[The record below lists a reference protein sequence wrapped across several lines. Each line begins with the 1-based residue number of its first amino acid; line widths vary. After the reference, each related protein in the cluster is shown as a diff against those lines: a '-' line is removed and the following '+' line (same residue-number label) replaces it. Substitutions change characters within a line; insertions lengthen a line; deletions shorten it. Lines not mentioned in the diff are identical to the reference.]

1 MSDIDTA
8 ALILR
13 IALGAT
19 LIMHGWNHG
28 FGPGGLAGTARWF
41 ASIGLRPAHVHA
53 AVSSY
58 MELAAGAALLVGLL
72 VPFAAAAGIG
82 VMAVAFVTVHHAN
95 GFFIFREGYEYVSV
109 LAFALTALV
118 IIGPGKASLDH
129 ALGIELDG
137 TVVGLAS
144 AAAGI
149 LGAAAMLVTTWRPD
163 SLHADGDG
171 KG

>member
-13 IALGAT
+13 IALGTT
-19 LIMHGWNHG
+19 LIAHGWNHG
-28 FGPGGLAGTARWF
+28 FGPGGLSGTAGWF
-41 ASIGLRPAHVHA
+41 ESIGLRPARIHA

-82 VMAVAFVTVHHAN
+82 VMVVAFVTVHRAN
-95 GFFIFREGYEYVSV
+95 GFFIFREGYEYVTV

-118 IIGPGKASLDH
+118 IIGPGTVSLDH
-129 ALGIELDG
+129 ALAIDLDG
-137 TVVGLAS
+137 TAVGLSA

-149 LGAAAMLVTTWRPD
+149 LGAAGMLATSWRPG
-163 SLHADGDG
+163 SVKRDGDAEA
-171 KG
+171 

>member
-1 MSDIDTA
+1 
-8 ALILR
+8 
-13 IALGAT
+13 
-19 LIMHGWNHG
+19 
-28 FGPGGLAGTARWF
+28 
-41 ASIGLRPAHVHA
+41 
-53 AVSSY
+53 
-58 MELAAGAALLVGLL
+58 
-72 VPFAAAAGIG
+72 
-82 VMAVAFVTVHHAN
+82 
-95 GFFIFREGYEYVSV
+95 V

-118 IIGPGKASLDH
+118 IIGPGKASHDH

-149 LGAAAMLVTTWRPD
+149 LGAAAMLVTSWRPD